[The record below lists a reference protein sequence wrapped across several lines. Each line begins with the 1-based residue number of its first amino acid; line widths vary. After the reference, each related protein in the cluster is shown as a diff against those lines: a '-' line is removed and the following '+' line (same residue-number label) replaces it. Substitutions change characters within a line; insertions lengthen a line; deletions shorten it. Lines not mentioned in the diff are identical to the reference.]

1 MGALATLWFLG
12 GTVLRKSRLLYH
24 FRVNACESFIRE
36 ESKAKESIAKHSST
50 EVFIILKFKATRK
63 YAKSY

>member
-12 GTVLRKSRLLYH
+12 GTVLRKSRLVYH
-24 FRVNACESFIRE
+24 VRINACESFIKE
-36 ESKAKESIAKHSST
+36 ESKRADIAKQSNT
-50 EVFIILKFKATRK
+50 EVFIILRFKATRK